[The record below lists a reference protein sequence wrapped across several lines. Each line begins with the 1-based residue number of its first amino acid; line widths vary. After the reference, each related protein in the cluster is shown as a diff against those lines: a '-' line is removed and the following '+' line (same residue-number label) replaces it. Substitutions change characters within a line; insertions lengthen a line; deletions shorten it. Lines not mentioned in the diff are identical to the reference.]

1 MNKYKYEVIYKD
13 LISSFSPA
21 YVETSPWYVGKSIL
35 PIYKEIRGLKKLM
48 VMQYYLNNWYK
59 TNKERIDKNNYKIIV
74 YNGYRQSPVTWWCK
88 TR

>member
-13 LISSFSPA
+13 LISA

-35 PIYKEIRGLKKLM
+35 PIYKEIKGFKKLM
-48 VMQYYLNNWYK
+48 VIQHYLNNWYK

-74 YNGYRQSPVTWWCK
+74 YNGYRQSPVTWWYK